1 MNFKKTFLFLG
12 IFLFLSIARNVLA
25 EATPVLVY
33 SQQGNISINNPENS
47 QAFYDNLKGASRDY
61 FIDSAKD
68 FQLDINILVPEVVNR
83 DGKYSVNVFDASGT
97 KIYSLDGAAFSWQE
111 FYDSSIRDYFM
122 KGPELSQ
129 QMTAGKY
136 KIEVY
141 SANNQGEYVLVI
153 GKKEVYNI
161 QSVLNIY
168 WQLPLLK
175 LTFFKTSVLEFFLT
189 PFGIAGIGAI
199 GGLLILIAFIYYL
212 TGVIKAAIKHN
223 QAKTLLLTSGGM
235 LQMRDEI
242 IKLLQ
247 RPAYN
252 VTVAFITT
260 AAKPEENTDYMQR
273 DFDIMKEMG
282 FNVEEVDL
290 DGKNEAQVMKLLELK
305 DIVYVEGGNTFY
317 LLKSMRACN
326 FEKVMR
332 KLLKVGKVYI
342 GASAGSIVAGK
353 TVKTGLWKDS
363 EKNKVGLINMKGLN
377 FIPFDIFVHYA
388 PEHAEL
394 IKQKMPNAS
403 KRAKNLRILTDDQ
416 ALLVQGKEI
425 DLIGDGEQIVI

>member
-136 KIEVY
+136 KIEIY